1 MKPIATVHW
10 THDGKEYS
18 QDYYRFDF
26 LEKQIRN
33 LTANNDMFTLCVT
46 NTNQPL
52 PSVTSINGDLRRDN
66 TTTM

>member
-10 THDGKEYS
+10 THDGKEYT

-33 LTANNDMFTLCVT
+33 LTENGNMYMLCVT
-46 NTNQPL
+46 NTQYPL
-52 PSVTSINGDLRRDN
+52 PSSMGDTPHKN
-66 TTTM
+66 ISATK